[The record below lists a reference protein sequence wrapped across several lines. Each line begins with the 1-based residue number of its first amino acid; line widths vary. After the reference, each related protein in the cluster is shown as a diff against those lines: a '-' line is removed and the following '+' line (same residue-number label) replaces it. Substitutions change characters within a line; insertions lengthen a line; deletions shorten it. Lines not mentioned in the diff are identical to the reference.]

1 MLLRLLSLRLPTRM
15 HVAQSGVC
23 NYSSDA
29 ASASSSLLSAG
40 QYLPAVLQ
48 RPKTISEK
56 AVLLRVA
63 SNKSEI
69 IPFDSDNNKLS
80 LDPASDTD
88 DRQRERGD
96 ERRGRKSKRPDGW
109 MEGRARGIVVRSPP
123 ISLLPCCNS
132 ICLPAVPLSPS
143 AALPSRPSA
152 SPPPLPPRRN

>member
-1 MLLRLLSLRLPTRM
+1 MQRVRPQAPSQPASISLP
-15 HVAQSGVC
+15 A
-23 NYSSDA
+23 
-29 ASASSSLLSAG
+29 
-40 QYLPAVLQ
+40 AVLQ

-88 DRQRERGD
+88 DRQRERAD

-123 ISLLPCCNS
+123 ISLPPSLLQLD
-132 ICLPAVPLSPS
+132 LPAVPLSQRRSPVSSLRLPASPPS
-143 AALPSRPSA
+143 AA
-152 SPPPLPPRRN
+152 

>member
-132 ICLPAVPLSPS
+132 ICLPSLSPS
-143 AALPSRPSA
+143 AALPSRPFV

>member
-1 MLLRLLSLRLPTRM
+1 M

-88 DRQRERGD
+88 DRQRERAD

-132 ICLPAVPLSPS
+132 ICLPSLSPPAPLSR
-143 AALPSRPSA
+143 LV
-152 SPPPLPPRRN
+152 PPLPLLLSLRGVTEILQREFSVN

>member
-15 HVAQSGVC
+15 RATQSGVC
-23 NYSSDA
+23 NCSSDA
-29 ASASSSLLSAG
+29 ASASSSPLSAG

-88 DRQRERGD
+88 DRQRERAD
-96 ERRGRKSKRPDGW
+96 ERRGRKSKRPDGKTA
-109 MEGRARGIVVRSPP
+109 GLLSAPLPSPSFPVATRSACRP
-123 ISLLPCCNS
+123 S
-132 ICLPAVPLSPS
+132 LPAPLSRLVPS
-143 AALPSRPSA
+143 SPRLPSLRGVTEI
-152 SPPPLPPRRN
+152 LQR